1 MALSIISVNVNG
13 LCDHD
18 KQAGLV
24 QWLHS
29 LPSRADVVC
38 LQECHCV
45 SVEVSFWF
53 PGSGLLC
60 VVFPGSNH
68 SCGCIVLFQ
77 PSLSLVRLWS
87 DDHGRFVQCE
97 FSYRGKVFR
106 VACVYAPNRNL
117 QREEFF
123 SDVCGRVDPS
133 VPTVLCGDFNAVFD
147 RLLDRVGSD
156 PVDTVWESS
165 EALAHLFS
173 SYCVTDILCYLYP
186 STDSFTW
193 SRWNGLVASRIDLLG
208 CPHAWIS
215 SVGGCDILPFP
226 FSDHCALFFSVSVPD
241 AISPGP
247 GLSKLNS
254 SILDESEFILLISSF
269 WSFWHGRIFPFSS
282 LAEWWDA
289 GKAQI
294 RRLSIDYC
302 RNRAKAKHGE
312 RDLLSQLVSFL
323 RRNLMLALLVALP
336 PIILPSL
343 T

>member
-1 MALSIISVNVNG
+1 MSLWRSRFGSRVQAFFALCSQVLIIRVVALCCFSHLFLLFVCGLMTMAVLSSVNSPTVV
-13 LCDHD
+13 
-18 KQAGLV
+18 KFFV
-24 QWLHS
+24 
-29 LPSRADVVC
+29 LPVC
-38 LQECHCV
+38 MRQ
-45 SVEVSFWF
+45 
-53 PGSGLLC
+53 
-60 VVFPGSNH
+60 
-68 SCGCIVLFQ
+68 
-77 PSLSLVRLWS
+77 
-87 DDHGRFVQCE
+87 
-97 FSYRGKVFR
+97 
-106 VACVYAPNRNL
+106 
-117 QREEFF
+117 EFF
-123 SDVCGRVDPS
+123 GDVCGQVDPS

-226 FSDHCALFFSVSVPD
+226 FSDHCALFFSVSVSD
-241 AISPGP
+241 AISPVP
-247 GLSKLNS
+247 GLWKLNS

-312 RDLLSQLVSFL
+312 RDLLSQLVSFS

>member
-1 MALSIISVNVNG
+1 MFSGFIHCPLEQMLSVCRNVIVSLWRSRFGSRVQAFFALCSQVLTIRVVALCCFSHLFLLFVCGLMTMAVLSSVNSPTVV
-13 LCDHD
+13 
-18 KQAGLV
+18 KFFV
-24 QWLHS
+24 
-29 LPSRADVVC
+29 LPVC
-38 LQECHCV
+38 MRQIAT
-45 SVEVSFWF
+45 SSAR
-53 PGSGLLC
+53 S
-60 VVFPGSNH
+60 
-68 SCGCIVLFQ
+68 
-77 PSLSLVRLWS
+77 SLVM
-87 DDHGRFVQCE
+87 
-97 FSYRGKVFR
+97 
-106 VACVYAPNRNL
+106 
-117 QREEFF
+117 
-123 SDVCGRVDPS
+123 S
-133 VPTVLCGDFNAVFD
+133 VGGLTLLFPQFCGDFNAVFD

-247 GLSKLNS
+247 GLWKLNS
-254 SILDESEFILLISSF
+254 SILDESEFILFISSF

-302 RNRAKAKHGE
+302 RNQAKAKHGE